1 MTLLELYALIQ
12 KLLEEGKEMEQVLI
26 SEQVMVGEE
35 VKTIIRD
42 LMVSDINFEKG
53 LDMSAAFLQTQFN
66 KGLVIGFIPQ
76 VD

>member
-12 KLLEEGKEMEQVLI
+12 KLLEEGKETEQVLI
-26 SEQVMVGEE
+26 SEQVLVGGE

-42 LMVSDINFEKG
+42 LLPSDINFEKD
-53 LDMSAAFLQTQFN
+53 LDMSEVFIQTQFN
-66 KGLVIGFIPQ
+66 QGLVIGFMPK

>member
-1 MTLLELYALIQ
+1 MTLIELYTLIQ
-12 KLLEEGKEMEQVLI
+12 KLLEEGKELEQILI
-26 SEQVMVGEE
+26 SEQVVVGGE
-35 VKTIIRD
+35 VTTIIRD
-42 LMVSDINFEKG
+42 LQLSDITFEKE